1 MNRTQTQGGAGR
13 RRKEEGARK
22 VWGWGVGA
30 TEIGAVGA
38 GAGRR
43 SRRIVDGG
51 TGGRMDGDTGAAARR
66 KEPPEAGP
74 GNKSTPG
81 VSYRGHGGRRQTQ
94 RPRVVPQG
102 NGDRD
107 LDAGSGR
114 GDHASRGATVAGDER
129 VPPDRMPRAVC
140 GPCFSQPCRPGTSLY

>member
-1 MNRTQTQGGAGR
+1 M
-13 RRKEEGARK
+13 

-51 TGGRMDGDTGAAARR
+51 TGGRMDGDAGAAARR

-74 GNKSTPG
+74 GKKSTPG
-81 VSYRGHGGRRQTQ
+81 VAYRGHGGRRQTQ
-94 RPRVVPQG
+94 RPRAVPQG

-114 GDHASRGATVAGDER
+114 GDHASRERPSRTMSGTPCVKGCKVAALS
-129 VPPDRMPRAVC
+129 PPVKR
-140 GPCFSQPCRPGTSLY
+140 